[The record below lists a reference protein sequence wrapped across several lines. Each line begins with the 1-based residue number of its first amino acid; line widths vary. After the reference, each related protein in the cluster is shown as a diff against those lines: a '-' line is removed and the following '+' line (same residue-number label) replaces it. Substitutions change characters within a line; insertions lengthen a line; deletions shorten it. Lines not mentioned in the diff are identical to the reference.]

1 MALLTSLDK
10 PRSKGGILDGNIIAF
25 SGLGET
31 LLATGALQV
40 DYFLEEKTSTET
52 TLIPFPSQPQ
62 NVQVR
67 RIYNEQTIYTFDAD
81 FAYREI
87 SAPRIVEVTL
97 QGQTG
102 MALRLGINKDG
113 ITYTEGYN
121 HLHDFEEFVDR
132 YHHKAQSHRSP
143 VVFNVQSLQN
153 DLDYRSR
160 PYLIFRGIK
169 ENLHGRCVVKDLS
182 YQRSVT
188 NHRLGSFQW
197 AMTLQIYDKAE
208 AKDPTGFGW
217 MDWADGVQNT
227 LNSITGLSE
236 AVQLGAVATASQVTG
251 DINSIMQSASGIAN
265 SIRRVEDRAYGVANM
280 AIGVVNQ
287 INKTARA
294 WAMFGANKYKEKWDD
309 FTEGTENKWDNAWN
323 TNHWAESKVANGNR
337 TGTDQ
342 WVDSAPVMETQSN
355 QLLVQQY
362 NLTEMLYQGWLLRG
376 YVGGGAMED
385 ITIDSTYG
393 FLGRKYG
400 FEALASLNPDIEL
413 VSAKA
418 KSNTHSMSYEMRAG
432 QSLLNIASFF
442 LGDPSEWTTIAELND
457 CIDAYTYADNTPIVA
472 GDTIL
477 IPTLAMEF
485 SDQNHDP
492 SVNTTDAD
500 LIGYDFEFRDGD
512 LIIDTEGFRL
522 VGGGENLRAS
532 IIRRLTVSLGEITY
546 SPEYGVNFA
555 IIGRKINEI
564 SSSLIGAKLRQ
575 CLLQDSR
582 ILDVR
587 DILMEVDSKN
597 STTLNISLT
606 CICVGQHDIVINT
619 DLDTQ

>member
-1 MALLTSLDK
+1 MSTGKL
-10 PRSKGGILDGNIIAF
+10 
-25 SGLGET
+25 SGT
-31 LLATGALQV
+31 LLLLYV
-40 DYFLEEKTSTET
+40 DGTAISSTTS
-52 TLIPFPSQPQ
+52 
-62 NVQVR
+62 
-67 RIYNEQTIYTFDAD
+67 
-81 FAYREI
+81 
-87 SAPRIVEVTL
+87 
-97 QGQTG
+97 
-102 MALRLGINKDG
+102 
-113 ITYTEGYN
+113 
-121 HLHDFEEFVDR
+121 
-132 YHHKAQSHRSP
+132 
-143 VVFNVQSLQN
+143 
-153 DLDYRSR
+153 
-160 PYLIFRGIK
+160 
-169 ENLHGRCVVKDLS
+169 
-182 YQRSVT
+182 
-188 NHRLGSFQW
+188 
-197 AMTLQIYDKAE
+197 
-208 AKDPTGFGW
+208 
-217 MDWADGVQNT
+217 
-227 LNSITGLSE
+227 
-236 AVQLGAVATASQVTG
+236 
-251 DINSIMQSASGIAN
+251 
-265 SIRRVEDRAYGVANM
+265 
-280 AIGVVNQ
+280 
-287 INKTARA
+287 
-294 WAMFGANKYKEKWDD
+294 
-309 FTEGTENKWDNAWN
+309 
-323 TNHWAESKVANGNR
+323 
-337 TGTDQ
+337 
-342 WVDSAPVMETQSN
+342 
-355 QLLVQQY
+355 
-362 NLTEMLYQGWLLRG
+362 
-376 YVGGGAMED
+376 
-385 ITIDSTYG
+385 
-393 FLGRKYG
+393 
-400 FEALASLNPDIEL
+400 
-413 VSAKA
+413 
-418 KSNTHSMSYEMRAG
+418 HSMSYEMRAG